1 MGMKRFHFLMAAA
14 CAAGSILAATLS
26 PSAGALAADAAT
38 QGKTVAF
45 VPGVVGNAFYISME
59 CGIRA
64 EAEKYG
70 FTVNMQGRSN
80 SIPPCKRRSLMAWW
94 RPIPRDC

>member
-45 VPGVVGNAFYISME
+45 V
-59 CGIRA
+59 
-64 EAEKYG
+64 
-70 FTVNMQGRSN
+70 
-80 SIPPCKRRSLMAWW
+80 
-94 RPIPRDC
+94 